1 MKLTRRLFFA
11 NAATVIVPL
20 AITVLCALA
29 YLYILENFFK
39 KDFGLEN
46 YQRLLEI
53 RFELNGSQQ
62 SLLQKNPEIIEQ
74 ADFHTHLQKR
84 LAEIEGH
91 VLILKNDRIIF
102 SSRSFTS
109 IDIAKL
115 TTNSEQLSTDHFYLD
130 NIVYDVELISVH
142 LPDNSEGKVI
152 WLSPLSSTTANFSNF
167 LLLLGLVF
175 LLSFA
180 LTNILVSRQL
190 SKTIV
195 KPLRQLQKAAAEIS
209 RGNLDNQIA
218 EEGDREIQELCRD
231 LEVMRLKLKEL
242 IHTQLKYEDN
252 RKMLVS
258 SISHDLKTP
267 VTTIKGYI
275 EGILDGVANTPEKKT
290 KYLQTAYQK
299 ARQVD
304 QMIDD
309 LLLYARLDLKQM
321 PFNFEKTDLAK
332 FMGDFV
338 AESEPEME
346 QRQIQLSFEVELS
359 GAKIVNLDRER
370 MKRVL
375 TNILDN
381 SIKYLDKPLRE
392 IRIILREASTNIL
405 IEIRDNGSGINERN
419 LPHIFDRFY
428 RADSSRSQI
437 KGTGLGLAIAK
448 QIVEGHGGRIWA
460 VSHGSEGTSILISLR
475 SERQDEKNSNH

>member
-1 MKLTRRLFFA
+1 MRLTKRLIIA

-20 AITVLCALA
+20 ALTVLCALA
-29 YLYILENFFK
+29 YLYVMDNLFK
-39 KDFGLEN
+39 RDIGYEN
-46 YQRLLEI
+46 YRRLLEI
-53 RFELNGSQQ
+53 RYELSGTQQ
-62 SLLQKNPEIIEQ
+62 SLLQKNPETIEKT
-74 ADFHTHLQKR
+74 DFQTHLQKR
-84 LAEIEGH
+84 LAEIGGQ
-91 VLILKNDRIIF
+91 VLILKNDRVIF
-102 SSRSFTS
+102 SSRNFTS

-115 TTNSEQLSTDHFYLD
+115 TANSEKKFQDYFYLD
-130 NIVYDVELISVH
+130 NVAYNVELISLR

-152 WLSPLSSTTANFSNF
+152 LLSPVSPSAANFSNF
-167 LLLLGLVF
+167 LIFLGWVF
-175 LLSFA
+175 LFSFA
-180 LTNILVSRQL
+180 VTNIIVSRQL
-190 SKTIV
+190 SRAIV
-195 KPLRQLQKAAAEIS
+195 KPLRNLQEAAAEIS

-218 EEGDREIQELCRD
+218 EEGDEEIQELCRD

-299 ARQVD
+299 AIQVD

-309 LLLYARLDLKQM
+309 LLLYSRLDLKQM
-321 PFNFEKTDLAK
+321 PFNFEKIDLEK
-332 FMGDFV
+332 FITDFV
-338 AESEPEME
+338 EESEPEME
-346 QRQIQLSFEVELS
+346 QRQIRLSLNVDLS
-359 GAKIVNLDRER
+359 GTKIVSLDQEKMR
-370 MKRVL
+370 RVL

-381 SIKYLDKPLRE
+381 SIKYMDKAFKE
-392 IRIILREASTNIL
+392 IRIMLREASTNVL
-405 IEIRDNGSGINERN
+405 IEIRDNGSGINKRD

-448 QIVEGHGGRIWA
+448 QIIEGHGGRIWA

-475 SERQDEKNSNH
+475 SETNEKNSNN

>member
-1 MKLTRRLFFA
+1 MKLTKRLIIA

-20 AITVLCALA
+20 AVTVLCALA
-29 YLYILENFFK
+29 YLYIMDSFLK
-39 KDFGLEN
+39 KDIGYEN
-46 YQRLLEI
+46 YRRLQEI
-53 RFELNGSQQ
+53 RFELNGSRQ
-62 SLLQKNPEIIEQ
+62 SLLQTNPEIIEQ
-74 ADFHTHLQKR
+74 ADFQIHLQKR
-84 LAEIEGH
+84 LAEIGGQ
-91 VLILKNDRIIF
+91 VLILKNDRAIF
-102 SSRSFTS
+102 SSRNFTS

-115 TTNSEQLSTDHFYLD
+115 TAKAEQHSAEYFYLD
-130 NIVYDVELISVH
+130 NVAYNVDLISVH
-142 LPDNSEGKVI
+142 LPNNAEGKVI
-152 WLSPLSSTTANFSNF
+152 LLSAVSPAAINFNNF
-167 LLLLGLVF
+167 LMFLGWVF
-175 LLSFA
+175 LASFT
-180 LTNILVSRQL
+180 LTNIFVSRQL

-195 KPLRQLQKAAAEIS
+195 KPLRNLQKAAAEIS

-275 EGILDGVANTPEKKT
+275 EGILDGVANTPEKRI

-299 ARQVD
+299 ATQVD

-309 LLLYARLDLKQM
+309 LLLYSRLDLNQM

-332 FMGDFV
+332 FLGEFV

-346 QRQIQLSFEVELS
+346 HRQIQLNFKVELS
-359 GAKIVNLDRER
+359 GTKIVSLDREK

-381 SIKYLDKPLRE
+381 SIKYMDKPQRE
-392 IRIILREASTNIL
+392 IRIILREASTNVL
-405 IEIRDNGSGINERN
+405 IEIRDNGSGIDKRD

-428 RADSSRSQI
+428 RADSSRGQI

-448 QIVEGHGGRIWA
+448 QIIEGHGGRIWA

-475 SERQDEKNSNH
+475 SERPR